1 MDVTAGATESV
12 GDDPEPAPEPEPA
25 EPTDLEEGVPPP
37 TQLTPETLV
46 RAQSGPPFPNV
57 GISLEGLE
65 LILSLFS
72 AQISEDT
79 TTSDMCH
86 AIIKPQTAPPG
97 WVCEPELINA
107 EKRWYNHRYVNVAD
121 PSITADQ
128 APPGTRSF
136 LQKLAADPQTAHFVG
151 VPTVFLSHAW
161 TYKFRNVITAI
172 RNYVEAL
179 PARAPQP
186 FFWFDCLSIDEH
198 ATQSLTQ
205 EWWSTT
211 FQDAIRDIGA
221 TLMVLSPWDN
231 PLPLTRAWCLWELF
245 STHKVD
251 ATFHICLGPE
261 EQRAFE
267 HAITHDSGVVLQAF
281 ADINVKNAEAGS
293 QSDQDMIRAAVEE
306 SVGFDGLNRIAFDRM
321 RVWILDV
328 ARALLPRADVQGRN
342 QIASMFDQLGLH
354 AEAGAIIQEALAK
367 HTQRSPRRFFGFLK
381 CCGSKPVADVA
392 AAATY
397 ANMAGVHDSLGDYPK
412 ALELYEQALQIQLK
426 ALGPNHASV
435 ATTYNNMAVVH
446 NNLGDYPKALELYEQ
461 ALQIQLKALGPNHA
475 EVAITYANTWL
486 SFTAT

>member
-1 MDVTAGATESV
+1 MVAPL
-12 GDDPEPAPEPEPA
+12 GDN
-25 EPTDLEEGVPPP
+25 
-37 TQLTPETLV
+37 TPLS
-46 RAQSGPPFPNV
+46 Q
-57 GISLEGLE
+57 ISL
-65 LILSLFS
+65 
-72 AQISEDT
+72 
-79 TTSDMCH
+79 
-86 AIIKPQTAPPG
+86 G

-186 FFWFDCLSIDEH
+186 FFWFDCFSIDEH

-205 EWWSTT
+205 GWWSTT

-267 HAITHDSGVVLQAF
+267 HAITHDAHAWSCRPLLRTSTSRRGGIDFHRNFLAHP
-281 ADINVKNAEAGS
+281 DIIPHG
-293 QSDQDMIRAAVEE
+293 Q
-306 SVGFDGLNRIAFDRM
+306 
-321 RVWILDV
+321 
-328 ARALLPRADVQGRN
+328 
-342 QIASMFDQLGLH
+342 
-354 AEAGAIIQEALAK
+354 
-367 HTQRSPRRFFGFLK
+367 
-381 CCGSKPVADVA
+381 
-392 AAATY
+392 
-397 ANMAGVHDSLGDYPK
+397 
-412 ALELYEQALQIQLK
+412 
-426 ALGPNHASV
+426 
-435 ATTYNNMAVVH
+435 
-446 NNLGDYPKALELYEQ
+446 NL
-461 ALQIQLKALGPNHA
+461 
-475 EVAITYANTWL
+475 
-486 SFTAT
+486 